1 MLEDGREH
9 LCKTQNVSATGI
21 AVRGFPPG
29 GIGEW
34 VVANLN
40 ELGRVEGI
48 IVRGEDGWFAFEM
61 AAMPSKL
68 QKLALKVASLVD

>member
-1 MLEDGREH
+1 
-9 LCKTQNVSATGI
+9 
-21 AVRGFPPG
+21 
-29 GIGEW
+29 

-61 AAMPSKL
+61 AATPSKL